1 MAKHDIDALRS
12 SIDLGDLI
20 ERYGYQLT
28 KAGNELE
35 ACCPFHSEKT
45 PSFRV
50 FEKNGRQA
58 FYCFGCGA
66 NGDHLDFI
74 REHDNVG
81 LSEACKRLADMVGGA
96 YQPSNDNAPQRRTS
110 KPEARDPWQHASA
123 PSADHQA
130 PKSLRLRKA
139 GEWIER
145 EVVAAWPYHDADGN
159 LIAYA
164 CRLEWHDETGTHKD
178 VIPVSWM
185 VNADTGEARWKQR
198 AMPAP
203 RPLYGLP
210 DIANSTGQVI
220 IVEGEKAADAARRI
234 LPDIQVTTWAG
245 GSKAIGKTDW
255 SPLAGRKV
263 VIWPDCDSQT
273 DKTGEWRAYQEQPG
287 MAAALAIADI
297 LAELDAQTRIV
308 AVPYPGMIDNGWD
321 LADAEQDGWDRDQTL
336 QHLKSSLR
344 TADEIRAMAP
354 MDPENQRARPAND
367 NQHQDAEQG
376 PPVDAYDDMPQGDD
390 EIPDQYLQ
398 PARDEPFRI
407 LGYNRSTCYY
417 LPDGFRQVVALPTRD
432 HSKLRLLELAPL
444 SFWKSH
450 YIDDSKK
457 SGDRTDWH
465 LAAESLIRRAQRAG
479 IWDDD
484 LIRGR
489 GAWWDNGRAAVHLG
503 NRVIVDG
510 QEYNLGDAPGK
521 FVYELNTSIDIA
533 TDNPLSNSES
543 VELVRICEGLRW
555 QRPISGKLLAGWVF
569 LAPICGALDWRPHI
583 WITGGAGSG
592 KSTIMTQIIH
602 RLLKNNMLFVQGET
616 SEAGVR
622 QELGHDAIPVVFD
635 EIESQDDKAT
645 NRVNSIMDL
654 MTIASSET
662 GAKLVKGGANGKAQS
677 YMIRS
682 MFCFSSISVNLKQ
695 HAAKT
700 RVTVLDMRPK
710 PEHETDADLAQYNG
724 MLETIYGTLT
734 PEYIRRLQARA
745 VGLIPVIRHNSR
757 VFAEA
762 AALSVGSRRFGD
774 QVGTLLAGAYA
785 LHSTK
790 QISHEEARRFV
801 DTQQWDEHHDSDD
814 SKDERACMQYILAE
828 QVTVDTS
835 KGPKRRAI
843 GELVE
848 ICVSGLDEK
857 DGDVS
862 LTVAE
867 QTIKRCGLAVV
878 AARDPFDEHRIA
890 VANAHKALSRM
901 LAGSP
906 WATSWARTLTRL
918 KGAEKTGTMRFA
930 GVTSKA
936 VTVPISSIE

>member
-1 MAKHDIDALRS
+1 MLKHDIEALRR
-12 SIDLGDLI
+12 SIDLADLI
-20 ERYGYQLT
+20 ERYGYEL
-28 KAGNELE
+28 KKSGSELE

-74 REHDNVG
+74 QEHDSLG
-81 LSEACKRLADMVGGA
+81 FSEACERLAEIAGSGYHPTDT
-96 YQPSNDNAPQRRTS
+96 APQRRTA
-110 KPEARDPWQHASA
+110 KPDKRDPWQHASA
-123 PSADHQA
+123 PAADHPA
-130 PKSLRLRKA
+130 PESLRVRRGA
-139 GEWIER
+139 EWLSR
-145 EVVAAWPYHDADGN
+145 PVVAAWPYHDADGT
-159 LIAYA
+159 LRAYA
-164 CRLEWHDETGTHKD
+164 CRLEWEHENGVHKD
-178 VIPVSWM
+178 VIPVCWM
-185 VNADTGEARWKQR
+185 VNTDTGESRWKQR
-198 AMPAP
+198 ALPVP
-203 RPLYGLP
+203 RPLYRLP
-210 DIANSTGQVI
+210 HISRPSQTI
-220 IVEGEKAADAARRI
+220 IVEGEKTADAAVR
-234 LPDIQVTTWAG
+234 LFPGVQVTTWAG
-245 GSKAIGKTDW
+245 GSKAINKTDW
-255 SPLAGRKV
+255 SPLAGRKI
-263 VIWPDCDSQT
+263 VIWPDCDSKS
-273 DKTGEWRAYQEQPG
+273 DPKTGEYRAYQEQPG
-287 MAAALAIADI
+287 MAAALTLADI
-297 LAELDAQTRIV
+297 LTESGCDVRIV
-308 AVPYPGMIDNGWD
+308 AVEYPGTLPDGWD
-321 LADAEQDGWDRDQTL
+321 LADADWTPDEAI
-336 QHLKSSLR
+336 QHLKSHIR
-344 TADEIRAMAP
+344 TPDEIRALP
-354 MDPENQRARPAND
+354 PFEIIETPEPDDQPDIPPEYLEPA
-367 NQHQDAEQG
+367 
-376 PPVDAYDDMPQGDD
+376 
-390 EIPDQYLQ
+390 
-398 PARDEPFRI
+398 ARDEPFRI

-450 YIDDSKK
+450 FIDDAKR

-479 IWDDD
+479 IWDED

-489 GAWWDNGRAAVHLG
+489 GAWWDDGKAAVHLG
-503 NRVIVDG
+503 DRVIVDG
-510 QEYNLGDAPGK
+510 QEYPLGDAPGK
-521 FVYELNTSIDIA
+521 FVYELNTPIDIA
-533 TDNPLSNSES
+533 TDNPLSNSEAIN
-543 VELVRICEGLRW
+543 LVRICEELRW

-569 LAPICGALDWRPHI
+569 TAPICGALDWRPHI

-635 EIESQDDKAT
+635 EIESQDEKAT
-645 NRVNSIMDL
+645 SRVNAIMDL

-710 PEHETDADLAQYNG
+710 PDHETDDDLQQYNG
-724 MLETIYGTLT
+724 MLKTIYETLT

-745 VGLIPVIRHNSR
+745 VGLIGVIRHNSR
-757 VFAEA
+757 IFAEA

-785 LHSTK
+785 LHSSK
-790 QISHEEARRFV
+790 QITPDEARKFV
-801 DTQQWDEHHDSDD
+801 DSQHWDEHHDIDE

-828 QVTVDTS
+828 QVTVDTNR
-835 KGPKRRAI
+835 GPKRRAI

-848 ICVSGLDEK
+848 ICVSGLDED

-862 LTVAE
+862 LDAAGKTLR
-867 QTIKRCGLAVV
+867 RCGIAVLEPI
-878 AARDPFDEHRIA
+878 DPFDSHRIA
-890 VANAHKALSRM
+890 VANAHKALSRI
-901 LAGSP
+901 LSGSP
-906 WATSWARTLTRL
+906 WAASWSRTLARL
-918 KGAEKTGTMRFA
+918 NGAEKTNPMKFA
-930 GVTSKA
+930 GVNSRA
-936 VTVPISSIE
+936 VSIPIHAIE